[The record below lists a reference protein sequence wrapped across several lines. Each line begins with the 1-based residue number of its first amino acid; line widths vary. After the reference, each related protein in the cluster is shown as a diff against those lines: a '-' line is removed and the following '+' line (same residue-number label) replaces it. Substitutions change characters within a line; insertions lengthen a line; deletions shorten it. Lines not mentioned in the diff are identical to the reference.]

1 MARGR
6 RGGKKNIDKLKATA
20 KKVKDKKAASNK
32 DTYKTQPFKDPKR
45 NDAERLT
52 GGNTSREKGL
62 TKSKFGNQSGYSI
75 EREKISDLQQ
85 SIGSL
90 NRRIDTALTK
100 GDDVT
105 AKDLR
110 SRLNKFTSD
119 LGYAKAIQA
128 GGVARDS
135 SGNIMRT
142 SSGNPMM
149 VTSGRDIF
157 DETKQEDFGDPTRR
171 LQNMYPD
178 RYRKMYPN
186 ILATMGAGI
195 NDYIL
200 NGTILGKVL
209 GGFNKGKD
217 KFKESDLGKMTKDL
231 GTIGGQVINKVTG
244 LPVIKE
250 SIETG
255 KNLATM
261 GGRVVDAAAG
271 MIPEDLR
278 NMPGGIKNALMQNV
292 NFPELNLKSIFQ
304 PNPIPYQNPILPGQ
318 RYPLDP
324 TFGTYDNKSFAD
336 RDVDV
341 FGEVDEN
348 ILGQSSNNTTGQQF
362 DFQPGDSL
370 YSPENYQN
378 SNATVNRDTGQ
389 QFDFQPGDN
398 LKINEMMERL
408 APRNTQDQTPN
419 QKFDFQPG
427 NSLYSPDLNQN
438 QSPNLNPYFSSP
450 EEAINFQ
457 DNMIDPNNLSFN
469 FDSTGL
475 ELPPLNQEAIDIL
488 NSNATGYNQGGEVSP
503 VRLNEGGPP
512 NVTEILQSAGMVFFV
527 KGDDVIPTMM
537 GKSIM
542 IDENNPR
549 PIDIEYGNG
558 KQVKSLID
566 DGYEIAVVDDSA
578 ESKKIQK
585 IVSDSDSMKGKS
597 FQNLDIDEPDGIGRK
612 LFNGVKSLGGKIGK
626 AFPALGALD
635 IFDAKNQYDQIM
647 DGTHPVISELPS
659 ANQYIGSGE
668 PAPQEYNQGGI
679 ASINTDPYYD
689 QLKQTNSFMGGF

>member
-1 MARGR
+1 MVEEAQR
-6 RGGKKNIDKLKATA
+6 RKTKFK
-20 KKVKDKKAASNK
+20 KKAPARETARE
-32 DTYKTQPFKDPKR
+32 TYRSKPIKDPNR
-45 NDAERLT
+45 NQAKRLT
-52 GGNTSREKGL
+52 GGNTGREKGL
-62 TKSKFGNQSGYSI
+62 TESKFGNQSGYSI

-157 DETKQEDFGDPTRR
+157 DETKREDFGDPTRR

-341 FGEVDEN
+341 FGEVDEGN

-378 SNATVNRDTGQ
+378 SNATVNRDQ
-389 QFDFQPGDN
+389 ENNADEYQVND
-398 LKINEMMERL
+398 LKFNEMMERL

-488 NSNATGYNQGGEVSP
+488 NSNATGYNQGG
-503 VRLNEGGPP
+503 
-512 NVTEILQSAGMVFFV
+512 
-527 KGDDVIPTMM
+527 
-537 GKSIM
+537 
-542 IDENNPR
+542 
-549 PIDIEYGNG
+549 
-558 KQVKSLID
+558 
-566 DGYEIAVVDDSA
+566 
-578 ESKKIQK
+578 
-585 IVSDSDSMKGKS
+585 
-597 FQNLDIDEPDGIGRK
+597 
-612 LFNGVKSLGGKIGK
+612 
-626 AFPALGALD
+626 
-635 IFDAKNQYDQIM
+635 
-647 DGTHPVISELPS
+647 
-659 ANQYIGSGE
+659 
-668 PAPQEYNQGGI
+668 I
-679 ASINTDPYYD
+679 ASLNTDPYYD
-689 QLKQTNSFMGGF
+689 QLRQTNNFMGGF